1 MGSLDGSKEID
12 TDGITVSSCVGV
24 CDGESVTG
32 DIVGVCDG
40 EFVTVD
46 MVTASHQIRS
56 GIPRNSA
63 TDISSTVPPTPK
75 NPLIFLDAT
84 LVGVFTNGEAT
95 TCIHCKEL
103 LLTFLLGQAYYITFR
118 YRRLSS

>member
-1 MGSLDGSKEID
+1 VRPKVGSLDESKEID

-75 NPLIFLDAT
+75 NPLIFFRMQPLYGYSPT
-84 LVGVFTNGEAT
+84 EKLPPVFIARNF
-95 TCIHCKEL
+95 C
-103 LLTFLLGQAYYITFR
+103 
-118 YRRLSS
+118 